1 MKKPLRIP
9 NGFRTAI
16 ALLLCALLLG
26 TCVSCSGPEPDDT
39 ASRPSSDVTSE
50 PTTTKGEDTMP
61 TTATQPRPAAMKVLA
76 CGHSNTAASVKYLT
90 FIAKDLGTEMLVG
103 LNWRGDSSFKT
114 YLDMYQTPN
123 RFAFGK
129 GTETDFAGVNVV
141 LEATYVD
148 HLQEEDWDVI
158 VFDQGFLSPTNPNSA
173 TDLPKLIQIVRQYRP
188 DARLFCNLRA
198 PYMAG
203 CTNAKFLEVYGGDDN
218 AMFDAILKDV
228 QENMATNP
236 DVSAIIPAGTLIKSL
251 ETSKYKYTLFAGDKV
266 HLSVYGSYAAG
277 VMWYAKLTGAS
288 VAELKWMPDGVEE
301 EFRDLVIQAVP
312 QILANPYQVID
323 FGTGDGDA
331 DGDTLIKLKATK
343 SATYVDGGYFAKFND
358 FIVTENNRDGLDV
371 SAQNGKSVRCIWA
384 FTNDTIER
392 CPYLNYSLWD
402 GGITKICITKLWN
415 DGIGDIELP
424 VDIGPHS
431 INIAELLQEQDVQT
445 AGYSYVT
452 VYTASAEPVSITH
465 FCLMNEQ
472 IAG

>member
-1 MKKPLRIP
+1 MKKIRLYQ
-9 NGFRTAI
+9 AI
-16 ALLLCALLLG
+16 RVLAALLTGAALLCCAAACAH
-26 TCVSCSGPEPDDT
+26 TD
-39 ASRPSSDVTSE
+39 APSSPPDSTGSVPE
-50 PTTTKGEDTMP
+50 GPTTP
-61 TTATQPRPAAMKVLA
+61 TTAAQERPRALKVLA

-103 LNWRGDSSFKT
+103 LNWRGDSTFKT
-114 YLDMYQTPN
+114 YLDMYKTPN

-148 HLQEEDWDVI
+148 HFQEEDWDVI
-158 VFDQGFLSPTNPNSA
+158 VLDQGFLSSTNPNSA
-173 TDLPKLIQIVRQYRP
+173 TDLPKLMSIVRQYCP
-188 DARLFCNLRA
+188 DARLFCDLRA
-198 PYMAG
+198 PYMEG
-203 CTNAKFLEVYGGDDN
+203 CTNAKFQQEYGGDDN
-218 AMFDAILKDV
+218 AMFNAILKDV

-251 ETSKYKYTLFAGDKV
+251 ETSKYKHALFAGDKV
-266 HLSVYGSYAAG
+266 HLGVYGSYAAG

-301 EFRDLVIQAVP
+301 AFRDLVIQAVP
-312 QILANPYQVID
+312 QILADPYQVID
-323 FGTGDGDA
+323 FGAGDGDA
-331 DGDTLIKLKATK
+331 AGDTLIKFKATK
-343 SATYVDGGYFAKFND
+343 TATYVDGGYFAKYNEFDVAEND
-358 FIVTENNRDGLDV
+358 RDGLDV
-371 SAQNGKSVRCIWA
+371 RSQTGTTLRCIWA

-402 GGITKICITKLWN
+402 DGITKICVTKLWN
-415 DGIGDIELP
+415 DGVGDIELP
-424 VDIGPHS
+424 IDVGPHS
-431 INIAELLQEQDVQT
+431 INIAELVAQQDVQSV
-445 AGYSYVT
+445 GYTYVT